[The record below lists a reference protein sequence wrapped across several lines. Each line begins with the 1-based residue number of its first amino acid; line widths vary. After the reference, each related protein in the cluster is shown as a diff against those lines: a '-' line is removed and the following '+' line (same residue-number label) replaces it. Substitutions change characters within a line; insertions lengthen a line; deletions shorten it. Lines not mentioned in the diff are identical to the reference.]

1 MLDLCRLLSS
11 PQIGVHNGLKY
22 VREPM
27 SVALSRSLQDD
38 FALLFDGIL
47 ELQLFSHS
55 QVSIVFMVC
64 TVQHI
69 KHKKCVCVLSGFLLS
84 GIQFIC

>member
-1 MLDLCRLLSS
+1 MFSP

-22 VREPM
+22 IREPM

-47 ELQLFSHS
+47 ELQLFSHA
-55 QVSIVFMVC
+55 QASIVFLVW
-64 TVQHI
+64 HPI
-69 KHKKCVCVLSGFLLS
+69 KHESARL
-84 GIQFIC
+84 